1 MRKPVLISFS
11 LLLLLLPAIGK
22 EPDKSSKKDNS
33 QLGGAMPPPDWRPD
47 DFDPDKYFIRDTEIK
62 ALKKSVDILIN
73 IDYQRHKKLIDD
85 TWFYKIKGEQ
95 LSAIEKTL
103 HSEKDPNSPF
113 RDPAPPP
120 EFKDKAK

>member
-22 EPDKSSKKDNS
+22 EPDKSNKKENP
-33 QLGGAMPPPDWRPD
+33 QLGEVMPPPDWRPD

-73 IDYQRHKKLIDD
+73 VDYQRHKKLIDD
-85 TWFYKIKGEQ
+85 TWFYKVKGEQ
-95 LSAIEKTL
+95 LRAIGKLL
-103 HSEKDPNSPF
+103 HPPEDKNGPF
-113 RDPAPPP
+113 ADPAPPP
-120 EFKDKAK
+120 NYKETK

>member
-22 EPDKSSKKDNS
+22 EPDKSNKKENP
-33 QLGGAMPPPDWRPD
+33 QLGEVMPPPDWRPD

-73 IDYQRHKKLIDD
+73 VDYQRHKKLIDD
-85 TWFYKIKGEQ
+85 TWFYKVKAEQ
-95 LSAIEKTL
+95 LNAIERVL
-103 HSEKDPNSPF
+103 HTPKDKNGPF
-113 RDPAPPP
+113 ADPAPPP
-120 EFKDKAK
+120 VN